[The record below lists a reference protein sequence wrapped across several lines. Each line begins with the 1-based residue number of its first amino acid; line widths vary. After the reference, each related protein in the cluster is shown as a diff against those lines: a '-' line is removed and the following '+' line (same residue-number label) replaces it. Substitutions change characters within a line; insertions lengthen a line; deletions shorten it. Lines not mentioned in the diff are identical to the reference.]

1 MLQQDSFHGTEIA
14 LARTVMAL
22 SLKPEHLAHYKDLAL
37 LLFKYGRRDLVQR
50 AGLNEL
56 LPQEAKRD
64 DEAAAAA
71 EHLAA
76 DVERLGPTFIKLG
89 QLLSTR
95 PDIVPPAYAEALAR
109 LQDRCEP
116 LPFESIE
123 AVLKEELGMDPA
135 GAFLIDPEPL
145 ATASMSQV
153 HRATMRDGRELVL
166 KVQRPGLRERV
177 LSDLEALGEVA
188 ALLHSRSEFWAR
200 YGIDLLFAEFRKS
213 LMRELDFRQ
222 EAMHLL
228 TISAN
233 LREIPEIVLP
243 QPIIGY
249 TTARVLAMEFIP
261 GTKVTELTRLERR
274 ETDGERLTD
283 ALFRAYL
290 KQILR
295 DGVFHA
301 DPHPGNVF
309 LVGERLALIDL
320 GMVARIG
327 PSLQERLMQMLLAV
341 SDNQPEEAAKALL
354 AMGERADGADLAG
367 FHRAV
372 TDLLAQH
379 HEMSFQP
386 PQVGRAVLMLLKAAG
401 DNGVRLPVELAMIG
415 KTLLNLDQIGHVLA
429 PHFEP
434 NAAIRRHAAEITE
447 KQMSRDVSLSALF
460 STAVEMKNF
469 VQHLPGRV
477 NRILDRVADNDLEV
491 RVDAIDETRLME
503 GMQKVANRISLGVI
517 LAALIVGA
525 ALMMDVPTSFQ
536 ILGYPGFAIMLF
548 IGAAGGGM
556 ALAIAILA
564 NDIRSKRKA
573 KG

>member
-1 MLQQDSFHGTEIA
+1 
-14 LARTVMAL
+14 MAL
-22 SLKPEHLAHYKDLAL
+22 SLKPEHLRHYKDLAL
-37 LLFKYGRRDLVQR
+37 LLFKYGRRDLVAR
-50 AGLNEL
+50 AGLMEL
-56 LPQEAKRD
+56 LPQEPERD
-64 DEAAAAA
+64 AQAEAAADS
-71 EHLAA
+71 LAA

-116 LPFESIE
+116 LPFGEIE
-123 AVLKEELGMDPA
+123 TVLAEELGLVASRALRVDR
-135 GAFLIDPEPL
+135 EPL

-153 HRATMRDGRELVL
+153 HRASLEDGREIVL

-177 LSDLEALGEVA
+177 LSDLEALDDVA
-188 ALLHSRSEFWAR
+188 AFLRDRTDFGTR
-200 YGIDLLFAEFRKS
+200 YGIDLMFDEFRKS
-213 LMRELDFRQ
+213 LVRELDFRQ

-233 LREIPEIVLP
+233 LREVPEIILP

-274 ETDGERLTD
+274 ELGGEQLVD

-295 DGVFHA
+295 DGLFHA

-309 LVGERLALIDL
+309 LVGERIALIDL
-320 GMVARIG
+320 GMVARLAPG
-327 PSLQERLMQMLLAV
+327 MRERLLQMLLAV
-341 SDNQPEEAAKALL
+341 SDNQPDDASKALL
-354 AMGERADGADLAG
+354 AMGECREDADTAG

-372 TDLLAQH
+372 ADLLGQH

-386 PQVGRAVLMLLKAAG
+386 PQAGRAVLMLLKAAG
-401 DNGVRLPVELAMIG
+401 DHRIRLPAELAMIG
-415 KTLLNLDQIGHVLA
+415 KTLLNLDQIAHVLA
-429 PHFEP
+429 PHFDP
-434 NAAIRRHAAEITE
+434 SAAIRRHAADITRS
-447 KQMSRDVSLSALF
+447 QISRELSLSSLF
-460 STAVEMKNF
+460 STAVELKNF
-469 VQHLPGRV
+469 VQYLPGRV
-477 NRILDRVADNDLEV
+477 NRILDRLADNELEV

-503 GMQKVANRISLGVI
+503 GMQKVANRITLGLV

-525 ALMMDVPTSFQ
+525 ALLMDVPTSFQ
-536 ILGYPGFAIMLF
+536 LFGYPGLAIMLF
-548 IGAAGGGM
+548 LAAVAGGAA
-556 ALAIAILA
+556 LAVTILA
-564 NDIRSKRKA
+564 NDIRAKRKA
-573 KG
+573 RT

>member
-1 MLQQDSFHGTEIA
+1 
-14 LARTVMAL
+14 MAL
-22 SLKPEHLAHYKDLAL
+22 SLKPEHLRHYKDLAL
-37 LLFKYGRRDLVQR
+37 LLFKYGRRDLVAR
-50 AGLNEL
+50 AGLMEL
-56 LPQEAKRD
+56 LPQEPERD
-64 DEAAAAA
+64 AQAEAAADS
-71 EHLAA
+71 LAA

-116 LPFESIE
+116 LPFGEIE
-123 AVLKEELGMDPA
+123 TVLAEELGLVASRALRVDR
-135 GAFLIDPEPL
+135 EPL

-153 HRATMRDGRELVL
+153 HRASLEDGREIVL

-177 LSDLEALGEVA
+177 LSDLEALDDVA
-188 ALLHSRSEFWAR
+188 AFLRDRTDFGTR
-200 YGIDLLFAEFRKS
+200 YGIDLMFDEFRKS
-213 LMRELDFRQ
+213 LVRELDFRQ

-233 LREIPEIVLP
+233 LREVPEIILP

-274 ETDGERLTD
+274 EIGGEQLVD

-295 DGVFHA
+295 DGLFHA

-309 LVGERLALIDL
+309 LVGERIALIDL
-320 GMVARIG
+320 GMVARLAPG
-327 PSLQERLMQMLLAV
+327 MRERLLQMLLAV
-341 SDNQPEEAAKALL
+341 SDNQPDDAGKALL
-354 AMGERADGADLAG
+354 AMGECREDADTAG

-372 TDLLAQH
+372 ADLLGQH

-386 PQVGRAVLMLLKAAG
+386 PQAGRAVLMLLKAAG
-401 DNGVRLPVELAMIG
+401 DHRIRLPAELAMIG
-415 KTLLNLDQIGHVLA
+415 KTLLNLDQIAHVLA
-429 PHFEP
+429 PHFDP
-434 NAAIRRHAAEITE
+434 SAAIRRHAADITRS
-447 KQMSRDVSLSALF
+447 QISRELSLSSLF
-460 STAVEMKNF
+460 STAVELKNF
-469 VQHLPGRV
+469 VQYLPGRV
-477 NRILDRVADNDLEV
+477 NRILDRLADNELEV

-503 GMQKVANRISLGVI
+503 GMQKVANRITLGLV

-525 ALMMDVPTSFQ
+525 ALLMDVPTSFQ
-536 ILGYPGFAIMLF
+536 LFGYPGLAIMLF
-548 IGAAGGGM
+548 LAAVAGGAA
-556 ALAIAILA
+556 LAVTILA
-564 NDIRSKRKA
+564 NDIRAKRKA
-573 KG
+573 RT

>member
-1 MLQQDSFHGTEIA
+1 
-14 LARTVMAL
+14 MAL
-22 SLKPEHLAHYKDLAL
+22 SLKPEHLRHYKDLAL
-37 LLFKYGRRDLVQR
+37 LLFKYGRRDLVAR
-50 AGLNEL
+50 AGLTEL
-56 LPQEAKRD
+56 LPQEPERD
-64 DEAAAAA
+64 QQAEAAADS
-71 EHLAA
+71 LAA

-116 LPFESIE
+116 LPFGEIE
-123 AVLKEELGMDPA
+123 TVLAEELGLVASRALRVDR
-135 GAFLIDPEPL
+135 EPL

-153 HRATMRDGRELVL
+153 HRASLEDGREIVL

-177 LSDLEALGEVA
+177 LSDLEALDDVA
-188 ALLHSRSEFWAR
+188 AFLRDRTDFGTR
-200 YGIDLLFAEFRKS
+200 YGIDLMFDEFRKS
-213 LMRELDFRQ
+213 LVRELDFRQ

-233 LREIPEIVLP
+233 LREVPEIILP

-274 ETDGERLTD
+274 EIGGEQLVD

-295 DGVFHA
+295 DGLFHA

-309 LVGERLALIDL
+309 LVGERIALIDL
-320 GMVARIG
+320 GMVARLAPG
-327 PSLQERLMQMLLAV
+327 VRERLLQMLLAV
-341 SDNQPEEAAKALL
+341 SDNQPDDASKALL
-354 AMGERADGADLAG
+354 AMGECREDADTAG

-372 TDLLAQH
+372 ADLLGQH

-386 PQVGRAVLMLLKAAG
+386 PQAGRAVLMLLKSAG
-401 DNGVRLPVELAMIG
+401 DHRIRLPAELAMIG
-415 KTLLNLDQIGHVLA
+415 KTLLNLDQIAHLLA
-429 PHFEP
+429 PHFDP
-434 NAAIRRHAAEITE
+434 NAAIRRHAADITRS
-447 KQMSRDVSLSALF
+447 QISRELSLSSLF
-460 STAVEMKNF
+460 STAVELKSF
-469 VQHLPGRV
+469 VQYLPGRV
-477 NRILDRVADNDLEV
+477 NRILDRLADNELEV

-503 GMQKVANRISLGVI
+503 GMQKVANRITLGLV

-525 ALMMDVPTSFQ
+525 ALLMDVPTSFQ
-536 ILGYPGFAIMLF
+536 LFGYPGLAIMLF
-548 IGAAGGGM
+548 LAAVAGG
-556 ALAIAILA
+556 AVLAVTILA
-564 NDIRSKRKA
+564 NDIRAKRKA
-573 KG
+573 RT

>member
-1 MLQQDSFHGTEIA
+1 MT
-14 LARTVMAL
+14 L
-22 SLKPEHLAHYKDLAL
+22 SLKPDHLRHYKDLAL
-37 LLFKYGRRDLVQR
+37 LLLKYGRRDLVQR
-50 AGLNEL
+50 AGLHEL
-56 LPQEAKRD
+56 LPQEEDAQG
-64 DEAAAAA
+64 DERAAAAA

-95 PDIVPPAYAEALAR
+95 PDIVPPAYAQALAR
-109 LQDRCEP
+109 LQDDCAP
-116 LPFESIE
+116 LPFEVIE
-123 AVLKEELGMDPA
+123 KTLREELGVEPYR
-135 GAFLIDPEPL
+135 AFLIDPQPL

-153 HRATMRDGRELVL
+153 HRATLRDGRELVL
-166 KVQRPGLRERV
+166 KVQRPGLREQV
-177 LSDLEALGEVA
+177 LSDLEALAEVA
-188 ALLHSRSEFWAR
+188 GFLHSRSDFWAR
-200 YGIDLLFAEFRKS
+200 YGLDLLFDEFRRS
-213 LMRELDFRQ
+213 LVRELDFRQ

-295 DGVFHA
+295 DGMFHA

-309 LVGERLALIDL
+309 VVDGRLALIDL
-320 GMVARIG
+320 GMVARIS
-327 PSLQERLMQMLLAV
+327 PSLQERLLQMLLAV
-341 SDNQPEEAAKALL
+341 SDNQPEEAAAALL
-354 AMGERADGADLAG
+354 AMGERTGRTDPAGFQRAVADL
-367 FHRAV
+367 
-372 TDLLAQH
+372 LSQH

-386 PQVGRAVLMLLKAAG
+386 PQMGRAVLMLLKAAG
-401 DNGVRLPVELAMIG
+401 DNGVRLPAELGMIG

-447 KQMSRDVSLSALF
+447 KQIARDLSLSSLF
-460 STAVEMKNF
+460 STAVELKNF

-477 NRILDRVADNDLEV
+477 NRILDRVADNDLEL

-503 GMQKVANRISLGVI
+503 GMQKVANRISLGLI

-536 ILGYPGFAIMLF
+536 LFGYPGLAIVLF
-548 IGAAGGGM
+548 LAAAGGGM

-564 NDIRSKRKA
+564 NDIRAKRRA